1 MTAETSTAADENATG
16 GSRLPASSDV
26 IDPSAPVAENPDR
39 ALPGELGPAGNA
51 LRHGLTARTVLPD
64 ALRLRTEH
72 FAAELRG
79 DLRPAGCLEDLLVAE
94 LARHAAGMELAG
106 RAESCILRYCGR
118 ERSQLDSLLDG
129 DGRFDADACVTAAIA
144 NLPVERLGR
153 YRRGHERGFYNALSR
168 LRDLQAT
175 RHESTARAPFARF
188 RDEQLCEDYL
198 YERARRRAGVCPRC
212 GDRKG
217 HWLARRRWA
226 CSDCGLQV
234 GLRCG
239 SVMEGSRLP
248 LRTWFLAIGEVL
260 ADPAIRP
267 ERLQQAIGLPRL
279 GTVRKLLREISAA
292 IQSPY
297 VDRLLAGLQC
307 LAPRASPLE
316 FCDAAERDLT
326 KRH

>member
-1 MTAETSTAADENATG
+1 MTAETSTDKNATD
-16 GSRLPASSDV
+16 GSRLPASGDV
-26 IDPSAPVAENPDR
+26 IDSSAPVAENPAR
-39 ALPGELGPAGNA
+39 ALPGRLGPAGNA
-51 LRHGLTARTVLPD
+51 LRHGLAARDVLPD

-79 DLRPAGCLEDLLVAE
+79 ELRPAGCLEDLLVVE

-106 RAESCILRYCGR
+106 RAESCILRYCGQ
-118 ERSQLDSLLDG
+118 ERLQLDSPLDE
-129 DGRFDADACVTAAIA
+129 DGPFDEDASVTAAIA
-144 NLPVERLGR
+144 NQPMERLVR
-153 YRRGHERGFYNALSR
+153 YRRSHERGVYSALSR

-188 RDEQLCEDYL
+188 RDEQVCSDYL
-198 YERARRRAGVCPRC
+198 YERARRRAEVCPRC
-212 GDRKG
+212 GHRHG
-217 HWLARRRWA
+217 HWLASRRWA

-248 LRTWFLAIGEVL
+248 LSTWFLAIGEVL

-267 ERLQQAIGLPRL
+267 EQLQQAIDLPRL
-279 GTVRKLLREISAA
+279 GTVRKVLREISAA
-292 IQSPY
+292 IQSPH

-307 LAPRASPLE
+307 FAPHALAPE
-316 FCDAAERDLT
+316 FCDAAECDLT
-326 KRH
+326 KRT